1 MTLGRATTQEV
12 ERISAKRE
20 DEDEEEEDSVDEMG
34 QRGHILWVRGLS
46 RLQHQVRKVHPAASS
61 RLNAHATVLPS
72 AD

>member
-20 DEDEEEEDSVDEMG
+20 DEEEDEDDTVDEMG

-46 RLQHQVRKVHPAASS
+46 RLQHQVRKDPPVECRRNFPLFC
-61 RLNAHATVLPS
+61 RLII
-72 AD
+72 